1 MSRERAGECARDA
14 GRTSERAKRA
24 RERRTRRRGDV
35 ATASRAARRDARDR
49 GAGGR
54 ERTCAHVADAVA
66 NPRFRSPSRPPPSS
80 ANGVS
85 AAPTRS
91 RVDDDVSVAPRGTR
105 PERCA
110 AAARGAI
117 ARAEKS
123 APPVHGDPCAVSAA
137 RHGVAAARAARRAAR
152 AAARIPS
159 GTIARGRL
167 ARAGCLSVLLAARAQ
182 QIFSLFVPL
191 PRATRRDATEETRA
205 SLARRGRS
213 EGVTGARSEVDR
225 WTRRSRCAREWET
238 STTRT
243 TRERSGFSSGVL

>member
-137 RHGVAAARAARRAAR
+137 RHGVAAARAARGSPAAPSRADVSR
-152 AAARIPS
+152 APGVCRYSSQRALNKS
-159 GTIARGRL
+159 SVCSFLFL
-167 ARAGCLSVLLAARAQ
+167 A
-182 QIFSLFVPL
+182 
-191 PRATRRDATEETRA
+191 RRDATEETRA

-243 TRERSGFSSGVL
+243 TRERSGFSGVL

>member
-137 RHGVAAARAARRAAR
+137 RHGVAAAR
-152 AAARIPS
+152 IPS

-243 TRERSGFSSGVL
+243 TRERSGFSGVL